1 MNKIEMFSKA
11 DCVYCVR
18 AKALFDQKELEFV
31 TYNVHEEE
39 HFEEMRRRAPEARTV
54 PQIFIGGELVGG
66 FTDLDALEQAGDLDK
81 MLEH

>member
-31 TYNVHEEE
+31 TYNVNEEE

-66 FTDLDALEQAGDLDK
+66 FTDLDALEQSGDLDK